1 MSLNIRYAS
10 KGEVIDKERATRSYY
25 SRHELQARAS
35 RGVPKGTTIR
45 KSIARP
51 QDWGGQ
57 GHLPGGA
64 IQYEIRDF
72 DWKTMGDWF
81 QELGPINNYIGK

>member
-35 RGVPKGTTIR
+35 RGKG
-45 KSIARP
+45 K
-51 QDWGGQ
+51 GV
-57 GHLPGGA
+57 
-64 IQYEIRDF
+64 EIF
-72 DWKTMGDWF
+72 NENIINF
-81 QELGPINNYIGK
+81 QIVK

>member
-35 RGVPKGTTIR
+35 GEIYDLIRNKELPMDSKLILEIPESNKKFDKIEEYIKIAKEKGI
-45 KSIARP
+45 
-51 QDWGGQ
+51 
-57 GHLPGGA
+57 
-64 IQYEIRDF
+64 EIRF
-72 DWKTMGDWF
+72 RP
-81 QELGPINNYIGK
+81 E

>member
-35 RGVPKGTTIR
+35 RG
-45 KSIARP
+45 
-51 QDWGGQ
+51 
-57 GHLPGGA
+57 HLPGGA